1 MFAALPLL
9 ALPVIVYNL
18 IALTLAG
25 ASGPWTHARLTDT
38 LFTIHMTSRAEWAVS
53 LGDLL
58 LAASLVV
65 LFVELLKSTTS
76 RKIAIINHSLS
87 MVLFIGVPGRVPA
100 RPGLRD
106 LDLLPDHPDG
116 AAGRAGRLHRHH
128 RRGAARRGLRRPLGA
143 ITSGR
148 SLGRRFPALG
158 DPAPLGGADATP
170 MGHIGLGERPCEGGD
185 QDRDH

>member
-1 MFAALPLL
+1 MFAAVPLL
-9 ALPVIVYNL
+9 ALPVLIYNL

-25 ASGPWTHARLTDT
+25 GFKAMDANARLGGQ

-87 MVLFIGVPGRVPA
+87 MVLFIA
-100 RPGLRD
+100 CLIEF
-106 LDLLPDHPDG
+106 LLLPAFATSTFFLVTLMVLLDVL
-116 AAGRAGRLHRHH
+116 AGFIVTIV
-128 RRGAARRGLRRPLGA
+128 AARRDVDFGN
-143 ITSGR
+143 
-148 SLGRRFPALG
+148 
-158 DPAPLGGADATP
+158 
-170 MGHIGLGERPCEGGD
+170 
-185 QDRDH
+185 